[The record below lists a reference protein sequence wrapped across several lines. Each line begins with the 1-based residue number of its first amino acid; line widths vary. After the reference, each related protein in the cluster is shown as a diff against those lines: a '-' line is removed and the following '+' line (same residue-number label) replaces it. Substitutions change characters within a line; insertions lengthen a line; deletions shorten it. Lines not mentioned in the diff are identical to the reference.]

1 MIFFS
6 YSNSKHF
13 ILTKFNPVF
22 LVMLSLLNQLFD
34 FQKKQSPMYLKF
46 INRLYLIRGLKK
58 IAKEKK
64 KIKSNFIAASHDD
77 MIMITGA

>member
-1 MIFFS
+1 MFTFSFS
-6 YSNSKHF
+6 YIGLSVHGNFTLLPVSVASPLNNSA
-13 ILTKFNPVF
+13 
-22 LVMLSLLNQLFD
+22 
-34 FQKKQSPMYLKF
+34 YLKL